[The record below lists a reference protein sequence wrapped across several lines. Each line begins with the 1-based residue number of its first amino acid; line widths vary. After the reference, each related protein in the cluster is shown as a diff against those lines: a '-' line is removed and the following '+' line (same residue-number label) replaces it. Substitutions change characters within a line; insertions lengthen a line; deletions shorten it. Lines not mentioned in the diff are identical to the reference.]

1 MQQGFRQWPWSHW
14 SFYCDLSTSC
24 LPTSSIPATALLSS
38 TMLLEGGSNWRNCVC
53 KQLAE
58 APNVLKTCYEAFDL
72 EGLFAGERAA
82 FCTRWDP
89 SWCWFPKWTKRTWF
103 RKTTHQRYSGKI
115 CKHLVIISGV
125 FSVIYGRVTVYGRC
139 WESKSITTT
148 QLEELSGYV
157 MNQDQME
164 ALAME
169 EPTDTTSVWSYSQPE
184 HLCTILKSLEHF

>member
-139 WESKSITTT
+139 WESEYHYYPTGRIIRVCNEPGSNGGFSNGRTNRHH
-148 QLEELSGYV
+148 LS
-157 MNQDQME
+157 M
-164 ALAME
+164 
-169 EPTDTTSVWSYSQPE
+169 
-184 HLCTILKSLEHF
+184 IL